1 VIVVDCDVSLTPEDV
16 DRVEA
21 KLALKL
27 PAALRAHYLRWNGGT
42 PEPWVF
48 KGASHTEVVSELLP
62 LQTEEDADTA
72 VDVYRDLVVRKRL
85 VPTTLFP
92 FAVDPGGDY
101 FFVDVGTPDGQVFIY
116 RHDTAFENL
125 RALDHGFDAFLAALV
140 DEEP

>member
-1 VIVVDCDVSLTPEDV
+1 VIVVDCDVSLTAADI
-16 DRVEA
+16 DGIEA
-21 KLALKL
+21 KLGVTL

-48 KGASHTEVVSELLP
+48 EGASHTAVVSEFLP
-62 LQTEEDADTA
+62 LKTEDDADTA
-72 VDVYRDLVVRKRL
+72 VDVYRDLVVKQRL
-85 VPTTLFP
+85 VPATLFP

-101 FFVDVGTPDGQVFIY
+101 FFVDVATPDGRVFLY

-140 DEEP
+140 DEAP